1 MISAYMYTNSFLDYV
16 FFVISLAFDQ
26 DFRTKERL

>member
-1 MISAYMYTNSFLDYV
+1 MISAYANSFLDGV
-16 FFVISLAFDQ
+16 FFVIFLVFDQ